1 MRTFDSLTER
11 EILALAISLEEEDA
25 RIYEDF
31 ADGLQDNYPEQAKK
45 FREMFEINIEP
56 DCAWAGV
63 FGETKDGLP
72 YIGPHKQFP
81 LGLFAL
87 GYGGN
92 GITFSLVAA
101 EIIRDNLRGH
111 PNPDSS
117 IFSFE
122 R

>member
-1 MRTFDSLTER
+1 MLGG
-11 EILALAISLEEEDA
+11 ED
-25 RIYEDF
+25 EPF
-31 ADGLQDNYPEQAKK
+31 ADAESRDELIPPKSAILAKK